1 MEDGFSPIFQHR
13 DAAIAAVV
21 DRAFLAAVVDLA
33 FLAAVVDLVCPAVGY
48 ACPSAAD
55 DRWPHH
61 CRLQA
66 PSPPPLRKTYR
77 HSSGHTID

>member
-33 FLAAVVDLVCPAVGY
+33 FLAAVVDLVCSAVGY

-55 DRWPHH
+55 DRWHKDVSH
-61 CRLQA
+61 TVG
-66 PSPPPLRKTYR
+66 LRCAANLAKKNLST
-77 HSSGHTID
+77 